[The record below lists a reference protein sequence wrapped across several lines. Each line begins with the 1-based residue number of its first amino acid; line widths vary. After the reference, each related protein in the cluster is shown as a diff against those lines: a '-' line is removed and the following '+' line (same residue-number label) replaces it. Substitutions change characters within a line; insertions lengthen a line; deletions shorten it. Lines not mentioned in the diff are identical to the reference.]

1 MKHRTFLKL
10 LIDVAMCIVYLML
23 MFADG
28 VGDFFHEAAGIG
40 IGALFIIHI
49 LLNRSM
55 TKGLIAT
62 VRAGSGG
69 IRKRMLLASDLILFT
84 GMPLVILTGIL
95 IAKELFVLRIGLPW
109 KLIFL
114 LHKYAS
120 YGCLAALCLH
130 VLMHARYLAGVVRK
144 LPSMEKKE
152 LRAALC
158 RFGAGAVVSV
168 ALYLALPLC
177 LPGDGRNALP
187 LPSVP
192 AGASQAVADVSP
204 EKVLPDEI
212 SSALESEEESG
223 QQSSE
228 EIPTLEEYLQG
239 LRCTGCGRQC
249 SLINPNRKKGR
260 MQAERAAEEYASM
273 YNFEIN

>member
-28 VGDFFHEAAGIG
+28 VGDFFHEAVGIG

-69 IRKRMLLASDLILFT
+69 IRKRLLLASDLILFN
-84 GMPLVILTGIL
+84 GMPLVIFTGIL

-152 LRAALC
+152 LRTALC
-158 RFGAGAVVSV
+158 RFGAGAAVSV
-168 ALYLALPLC
+168 ALYLALVLC
-177 LPGDGRNALP
+177 IPSGNKTAPQLPTIA
-187 LPSVP
+187 S
-192 AGASQAVADVSP
+192 AGSQAAEDVRSEEALTCGIP
-204 EKVLPDEI
+204 
-212 SSALESEEESG
+212 SALESNEESA
-223 QQSSE
+223 E

-249 SLINPNRKKGR
+249 SLISPNCKKGR

>member
-28 VGDFFHEAAGIG
+28 VGDFFHEAVGIG

-69 IRKRMLLASDLILFT
+69 IRKRLLLASDLILFT
-84 GMPLVILTGIL
+84 GMPLVIFTGIL

-114 LHKYAS
+114 VHKYAS

-158 RFGAGAVVSV
+158 LFGAGAAVSV
-168 ALYLALPLC
+168 ALYLALALC
-177 LPGDGRNALP
+177 IPSGNKTAPQLPTIA
-187 LPSVP
+187 
-192 AGASQAVADVSP
+192 AGTSHPVEDVRS
-204 EKVLPDEI
+204 EEVLTGGIP
-212 SSALESEEESG
+212 SALESNEESAEG
-223 QQSSE
+223 
-228 EIPTLEEYLQG
+228 IPTLEEYLQG

-249 SLINPNRKKGR
+249 SLISPNCKKGR
-260 MQAERAAEEYASM
+260 MQAERAADKYASM

>member
-10 LIDVAMCIVYLML
+10 LIDIAMCIVYLML

-28 VGDFFHEAAGIG
+28 VGGFFHEAAGIG

-55 TKGLIAT
+55 TKGLIAS

-69 IRKRMLLASDLILFT
+69 IRKRLLLASDLILFT
-84 GMPLVILTGIL
+84 GMPLAILTGIL
-95 IAKELFVLRIGLPW
+95 IAKELFMLPIGLPW

-114 LHKYAS
+114 VHKYAS
-120 YGCLAALCLH
+120 YGCLTALCLH
-130 VLMHARYLAGVVRK
+130 VLMHAGYLAGVVRK

-158 RFGAGAVVSV
+158 RFGAGTVVSV
-168 ALYLALPLC
+168 ALYLALVLC
-177 LPGDGRNALP
+177 IPSDNKTAPQLPTIAAETSHAVEDVRSEEALTGGIP
-187 LPSVP
+187 
-192 AGASQAVADVSP
+192 
-204 EKVLPDEI
+204 
-212 SSALESEEESG
+212 SALESKAESA
-223 QQSSE
+223 E

-239 LRCTGCGRQC
+239 LQCTGCGRQC
-249 SLINPNRKKGR
+249 SLSSPNCKKGR
-260 MQAERAAEEYASM
+260 MQAERAAEEYAGM
-273 YNFEIN
+273 YNTEIN

>member
-10 LIDVAMCIVYLML
+10 LIDLAMCIVYLML

-28 VGDFFHEAAGIG
+28 VGGFFHEAAGIG

-49 LLNRSM
+49 LLNLSM
-55 TKGLIAT
+55 TKGLIAS

-69 IRKRMLLASDLILFT
+69 VHKRLLLASDLILFT
-84 GMPLVILTGIL
+84 CMPLVILTGIL

-114 LHKYAS
+114 VHKYAS

-130 VLMHARYLAGVVRK
+130 VLMHARYLTGVVRK

-168 ALYLALPLC
+168 ALYLALVLC
-177 LPGDGRNALP
+177 IPSGNKTAP
-187 LPSVP
+187 QLPSAP
-192 AGASQAVADVSP
+192 AGTYHPVEDVRS
-204 EKVLPDEI
+204 EEALTDEI
-212 SSALESEEESG
+212 PSALESEEASG
-223 QQSSE
+223 QPSLE

-249 SLINPNRKKGR
+249 SLSSPNCKKGR
-260 MQAERAAEEYASM
+260 IQAERAAEEYASM

>member
-1 MKHRTFLKL
+1 MHKAILKL
-10 LIDVAMCIVYLML
+10 LIDLAMLIVYLML

-28 VGDFFHEAAGIG
+28 AGCFFHEAVGIG

-55 TKGLIAT
+55 TKGLIAS

-69 IRKRMLLASDLILFT
+69 IRKRPLLASDPILFT
-84 GMPLVILTGIL
+84 GVPVVILTGIL

-120 YGCLAALCLH
+120 YGCLTALCLH

-144 LPSMEKKE
+144 LPSMENKE

-168 ALYLALPLC
+168 ALYLAISLC

-192 AGASQAVADVSP
+192 AVGSQEASTGGIP
-204 EKVLPDEI
+204 
-212 SSALESEEESG
+212 SAFESKLESG
-223 QQSSE
+223 QQSLE
-228 EIPTLEEYLQG
+228 EILALEEYLQE
-239 LRCTGCGRQC
+239 LQCTGCGRQC
-249 SLINPNRKKGR
+249 SLISPNCKKGR

-273 YNFEIN
+273 YNSGIN

>member
-1 MKHRTFLKL
+1 MKHKTLLKL
-10 LIDVAMCIVYLML
+10 LIDLAMCIVYLML
-23 MFADG
+23 MFVDG
-28 VGDFFHEAAGIG
+28 VGGFFHEAAGIG
-40 IGALFIIHI
+40 IAALFIIHI

-55 TKGLIAT
+55 TKGLIAS

-69 IRKRMLLASDLILFT
+69 IRKRLLLASDLILFI

-95 IAKELFVLRIGLPW
+95 IAKELFMLPIGLPW

-130 VLMHARYLAGVVRK
+130 VLMHARYLISVVRK

-152 LRAALC
+152 LCAALC
-158 RFGAGAVVSV
+158 RFGAGAAVSV
-168 ALYLALPLC
+168 ALYLALVLC
-177 LPGDGRNALP
+177 IPSGNKTALP
-187 LPSVP
+187 LPSAP
-192 AGASQAVADVSP
+192 AAGSQAAEDVRS
-204 EKVLPDEI
+204 EEALTNEI
-212 SSALESEEESG
+212 PFALESEDESG
-223 QQSSE
+223 QQSLE

-249 SLINPNRKKGR
+249 SLSSPNCKKGR

-273 YNFEIN
+273 YNSEIN

>member
-10 LIDVAMCIVYLML
+10 LIDIAMCIVYLML

-28 VGDFFHEAAGIG
+28 VGGFFHEAAGIG

-55 TKGLIAT
+55 TKGLIAS

-69 IRKRMLLASDLILFT
+69 IRKRLLLASDLILFT
-84 GMPLVILTGIL
+84 GMPLAILTGIL
-95 IAKELFVLRIGLPW
+95 IAKELFMLPIGLPW

-114 LHKYAS
+114 VHKYAS
-120 YGCLAALCLH
+120 YGCLTALCLH
-130 VLMHARYLAGVVRK
+130 VLMHAGYLAGVVRK

-158 RFGAGAVVSV
+158 RFGAGTVVSV
-168 ALYLALPLC
+168 ALYLALVLC
-177 LPGDGRNALP
+177 IPSDNNTAPQLPTIAAETSHAVEDVRSEEALTGGIP
-187 LPSVP
+187 
-192 AGASQAVADVSP
+192 
-204 EKVLPDEI
+204 
-212 SSALESEEESG
+212 SALESKAESA
-223 QQSSE
+223 E

-239 LRCTGCGRQC
+239 LQCTGCGRQC
-249 SLINPNRKKGR
+249 SLSSPNCKKGR
-260 MQAERAAEEYASM
+260 MQAERAAEEYAGM
-273 YNFEIN
+273 YNTEIN